1 MLTFFV
7 LIALGLSAFVV
18 TSAIAIPVLTIGA
31 VCWFILLPFRLL
43 FDLVFGVGSALFGLA
58 VAPLVLIVVAVTLI
72 GAVITTVMTLFAP
85 LLPLA
90 FLALLVW
97 GIYQLTVRRPT
108 PVL

>member
-1 MLTFFV
+1 
-7 LIALGLSAFVV
+7 
-18 TSAIAIPVLTIGA
+18 
-31 VCWFILLPFRLL
+31 
-43 FDLVFGVGSALFGLA
+43 
-58 VAPLVLIVVAVTLI
+58 VVAVTLI